1 MPTSRASTKKNAR
14 PVAAT
19 GAVARKHHLISEQL
33 RGRIEKGEYD
43 EQIPGQRVLADEF
56 GVNFLTVRKA
66 INTLVK
72 DGLLTKHPGKG
83 TFVTRLKRERTF
95 NLAAVLG
102 GLSYGFG
109 GQHSKLI
116 QGIQE
121 EAARH
126 KYDLIYRPH
135 LGDPQ
140 VEQQAI
146 EDILARR
153 KCDGVLVWPTRRES
167 SRAISLLQRHG
178 IPFVVVMRVDPE
190 SRDQVHYVIDD
201 DVEGGYLATKHL
213 LDLGHRKIGFVA
225 RAAREGQGEIF
236 EEERWLG
243 FVKAHKEAGLKPG
256 PWLQAD
262 WLAGGEADHKPVSR
276 RFLAR
281 LEGLSGLFCVTDRL
295 ALHIL
300 GMVRAGGRVVP
311 DDLAIVGY
319 DDLDAAALF
328 DLSTIHQPLE
338 EIGAEAVRVLLGE
351 IDGEGRTLARK
362 KLVPRLVVRGSSQR
376 PA

>member
-1 MPTSRASTKKNAR
+1 MKKKAEPAPAS
-14 PVAAT
+14 
-19 GAVARKHHLISEQL
+19 GAVARKHHLISARL
-33 RGRIEKGEYD
+33 RERILQGEYD
-43 EQIPGQRVLADEF
+43 EQIPGQRVLAEEF

-66 INTLVK
+66 VNTLVK

-83 TFVTRLKRERTF
+83 TFVTRLKREQTF
-95 NLAAVLG
+95 NIAAVLG
-102 GLSYGFG
+102 GLSFGFG
-109 GQHSKLI
+109 GHHSKLI

-126 KYDLIYRPH
+126 DYDLIYRPH

-146 EDILARR
+146 EDILARK
-153 KCDGVLVWPTRRES
+153 KCDGVLVWPTRREAS
-167 SRAISLLQRHG
+167 QAVPLLQRNG

-190 SRDQVHYVIDD
+190 SRDKVNYVIDD

-225 RAAREGQGEIF
+225 RAPREGQGEIF

-262 WLAGGEADHKPVSR
+262 WLTGSESDRKPVSR
-276 RFLAR
+276 KFLGR

-295 ALHIL
+295 ALHVL
-300 GMVRAGGRVVP
+300 GMARTAGRVVP

-319 DDLDAAALF
+319 DDLDAASLF
-328 DLSTIHQPLE
+328 DLTTIHQPLE
-338 EIGAEAVRVLLGE
+338 EIGAEAVRVLLQE
-351 IDGEGRTLARK
+351 IDGEGRALARK
-362 KLVPRLVVRGSSQR
+362 KLVPRLVVRGSTQ
-376 PA
+376 AVT

>member
-1 MPTSRASTKKNAR
+1 MKKKKTEPAPAS
-14 PVAAT
+14 
-19 GAVARKHHLISEQL
+19 GAVARKHHLISDRL
-33 RGRIEKGEYD
+33 RERIISGDYE
-43 EQIPGQRVLADEF
+43 EQIPGQRVLAEEY

-66 INTLVK
+66 INTLVNE
-72 DGLLTKHPGKG
+72 GLLTKHPGKG
-83 TFVTRLKRERTF
+83 TFVTRLKRERTY
-95 NLAAVLG
+95 NIAAVLG
-102 GLSYGFG
+102 GLSFGFG

-126 KYDLIYRPH
+126 RYDLIYRPH

-146 EDILARR
+146 DDILVRK
-153 KCDGVLVWPTRRES
+153 KCDGVLVWPTRREAS
-167 SRAISLLQRHG
+167 QAVPLLQRHG
-178 IPFVVVMRVDPE
+178 VPFVVVMRVDPA
-190 SRDQVHYVIDD
+190 SRDKVNYVIDD

-225 RAAREGQGEIF
+225 RAAREGAGEIF

-243 FVKAHKEAGLKPG
+243 FVKAHKEAGLRPG

-262 WLAGGEADHKPVSR
+262 WLTGSDAETKPVSR
-276 RFLAR
+276 KFLSR
-281 LEGLSGLFCVTDRL
+281 LEGLTGLFCVTDRL
-295 ALHIL
+295 ALHAL
-300 GMVRAGGRVVP
+300 GMARAAQRVVP

-338 EIGAEAVRVLLGE
+338 EIGAEAVRVLLQE
-351 IDGEGRTLARK
+351 IDGGGRSLSQK
-362 KLVPRLVVRGSSQR
+362 KLVPRLVVRNSTLR
-376 PA
+376 AT

>member
-1 MPTSRASTKKNAR
+1 MKKKAEQA
-14 PVAAT
+14 PAA
-19 GAVARKHHLISEQL
+19 GPVARKHHLISARL
-33 RGRIEKGEYD
+33 REWILDGKYD
-43 EQIPGQRVLADEF
+43 DQIPGQRVLADEF

-83 TFVTRLKRERTF
+83 TFITRLKREQTF

-102 GLSYGFG
+102 GLSFGFG

-126 KYDLIYRPH
+126 GYDLIYRPH

-140 VEQQAI
+140 LEQQAI
-146 EDILARR
+146 DDILARK
-153 KCDGVLVWPTRRES
+153 KCDGVLVWPTRREAS
-167 SRAISLLQRHG
+167 QAVPLLQRHG

-190 SRDQVHYVIDD
+190 SRDKVSYVIDD
-201 DVEGGYLATKHL
+201 DVEGGYLATRHL
-213 LDLGHRKIGFVA
+213 LNAGHRKIGFVA
-225 RAAREGQGEIF
+225 RAAKEGQGELF

-262 WLAGGEADHKPVSR
+262 WLSGAETDKKPVSKK
-276 RFLAR
+276 FLSK
-281 LEGLSGLFCVTDRL
+281 LDGLSGLFCVTDRL
-295 ALHIL
+295 GLHVL
-300 GMVRAGGRVVP
+300 GMARSAGRVVP

-319 DDLDAAALF
+319 DDIDAAALF
-328 DLSTIHQPLE
+328 DLTTIHQPLE
-338 EIGAEAVRVLLGE
+338 EIGAEAVRMLLQE
-351 IDGEGRTLARK
+351 IAGSARALARK
-362 KLVPRLVVRGSSQR
+362 KLVPRLVVRGSSQG
-376 PA
+376 AG